1 MSYIFAILWLSI
13 SFSNLEI
20 FLDKRRDKRLTYRQC
35 EFTFPI
41 MWNKR
46 LILLLVIITVFAI
59 CIEANC
65 VCRINHRRKT
75 LKVTKN
81 HCSYGSVPQL
91 RIFKTRYGLKTY
103 KSCRCTCVAKHAHVK
118 HHSDYWS
125 RINWSVNC
133 HVFKYMKYILYQ
145 YISRDLENISL
156 FSSWKRICW
165 ICLIQIWYREKL
177 ICSGT

>member
-20 FLDKRRDKRLTYRQC
+20 FLDKRLTYRQS
-35 EFTFPI
+35 EFTFSI
-41 MWNKR
+41 MRNN

-103 KSCRCTCVAKHAHVK
+103 KSCRCTCVAQHAHVK

-133 HVFKYMKYILYQ
+133 HVFKYMQYMLYQ
-145 YISRDLENISL
+145 YMSRDLEYVLIFLLIKSL
-156 FSSWKRICW
+156 FESFLSDQMFLYDRNW
-165 ICLIQIWYREKL
+165 
-177 ICSGT
+177 SVN